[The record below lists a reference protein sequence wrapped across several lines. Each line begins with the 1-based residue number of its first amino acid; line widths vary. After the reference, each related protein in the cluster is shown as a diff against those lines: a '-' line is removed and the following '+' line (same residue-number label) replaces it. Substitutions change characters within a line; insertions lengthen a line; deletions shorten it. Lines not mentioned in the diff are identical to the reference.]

1 MASLFCGACF
11 WLQNGE
17 RFVLLEVKG
26 NVWVFCERIV
36 YDAGYPQGIAPT
48 NKLNTPFLK
57 EKNKKYVLGY
67 MKLKICF
74 RENI

>member
-1 MASLFCGACF
+1 MS
-11 WLQNGE
+11 
-17 RFVLLEVKG
+17 
-26 NVWVFCERIV
+26 
-36 YDAGYPQGIAPT
+36 GYGDRAKRATTRDCPT